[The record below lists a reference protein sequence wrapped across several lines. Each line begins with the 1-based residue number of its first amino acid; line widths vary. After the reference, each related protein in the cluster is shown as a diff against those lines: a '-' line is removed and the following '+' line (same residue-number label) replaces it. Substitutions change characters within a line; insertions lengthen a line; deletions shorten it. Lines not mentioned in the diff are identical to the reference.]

1 MRRGWAAVGSATAL
15 ALALGGCTGGGGPAP
30 LEGVVAEADRSKV
43 SGSITV
49 LTNRVDQV
57 NSGLLKKYAAEFNK
71 LYPKVKVTFEGFTDY
86 EGEVGKRLADGGYG
100 DVLLIP
106 DSMPAGQYPT
116 YFTSL
121 GNSREL
127 SDTFDY
133 IDYGTVDERV
143 YGIADIGI
151 ASGMVYNKAVWE
163 KAGITEWPKT
173 PDEFIADLKAVKEKT
188 QAIPYYT
195 NYHDGWPLR
204 QWSDAIGVPSCDNT
218 ARDRLASTEAPW
230 TPGKD
235 LYEIDSLLYRAVH
248 EKLTESE
255 PQTTD
260 WEQSKKLLATGRV
273 ATMELGSWAISQM
286 RDAAAAAGTDPDDI
300 GFMPLP
306 VQRDGHFCTVVQPDY
321 KYAVN
326 VHSPHQDAAKAWLEW
341 YITRS
346 GSAAADESISSVRG
360 ARLPAALQPLDERAV
375 RMIPQTREQLAK
387 VDAIDKA
394 AGIGLDAPDYRRRLV
409 DLATGAVPGDLNS
422 YFADL
427 NRRWSKAQKAA
438 R

>member
-1 MRRGWAAVGSATAL
+1 MGSATAL

>member
-1 MRRGWAAVGSATAL
+1 MGSATAL
-15 ALALGGCTGGGGPAP
+15 ALALGGCTGGAGPAP
-30 LEGVVAEADRSKV
+30 LEGVVAEADRSEV
-43 SGSITV
+43 AGSITV

-57 NSGLLKKYAAEFNK
+57 DSGLLKKYAAEFNR
-71 LYPKVKVTFEGFTDY
+71 LYPKVKVSFEGFVDY
-86 EGEVGKRLADGGYG
+86 EGEVGKLLARGGYG

-106 DSMPAGQYPT
+106 DNLPAGQYPV
-116 YFTSL
+116 YFSSL
-121 GNSREL
+121 GNAREL

-133 IDYGTVDERV
+133 IDYGTVDEHV
-143 YGIADIGI
+143 YGIANIGI
-151 ASGMVYNKAVWE
+151 ASGMVYNKAVWAQ
-163 KAGITEWPKT
+163 AGITEWPTT
-173 PDEFIADLKAVKEKT
+173 PERFIADLKAVKEKT
-188 QAIPYYT
+188 RAIPYYT

-204 QWSDAIGVPSCDNT
+204 QWTDAIGVPSCDNT
-218 ARDRLASTEAPW
+218 ARDKLAATDAPW
-230 TPGKD
+230 APGRD

-260 WEQSKKLLATGRV
+260 WEQSKQLLATGRV
-273 ATMELGSWAISQM
+273 ATMELGSWAVSQM
-286 RDAAAAAGTDPDDI
+286 RDAAAKAGANPDDI

-306 VQRDGHFCTVVQPDY
+306 VQHNGHFCTVVQPDY

-346 GSAAADESISSVRG
+346 GSAAADESISAVRG
-360 ARLPAALQPLDERAV
+360 AELPASLQPLDERAV

-394 AGIGLDAPDYRRRLV
+394 AGIGLDAPDYRRKLV
-409 DLATGAVPGDLNS
+409 DLAAGAAPGDLDS

-427 NRRWSKAQKAA
+427 NRRWGKARKAVG
-438 R
+438 